1 LINKREDSIMAKP
14 TSQQQLSEKDRLIT
28 RPDEP
33 LPTPLD
39 PASPEAR
46 GYPTDPK
53 PVPKSGQGDPD
64 ATDPAADDVGRSA

>member
-1 LINKREDSIMAKP
+1 MKP
-14 TSQQQLSEKDRLIT
+14 QPLPNQLSDRDRLIS

-46 GYPTDPK
+46 GYPKDPK
-53 PVPKSGQGDPD
+53 VVPPTGQGDPD
-64 ATDPAADDVGRSA
+64 GQPSPRDVDRSA

>member
-1 LINKREDSIMAKP
+1 MLNQKLPD
-14 TSQQQLSEKDRLIT
+14 QLSERDRLVS

-46 GYPTDPK
+46 GAPKDPK
-53 PVPKSGQGDPD
+53 PVPETGQGDPD
-64 ATDPAADDVGRSA
+64 ATDPAPTDVARPA